1 MLFIGENPKL
11 DFQNGDVVIK
21 HIPKM
26 VKSLI
31 LSSKLPTAKK
41 FKRWITSEVLPSI
54 RKHGNYIV
62 NSQPIDIANQMLN
75 LAQSTQMMA
84 QVVQGI
90 QSAIGG
96 IQTYVQDSI
105 QAKDKQIDDIANL
118 VGMRSKNVCSLTG
131 VLKKV
136 IATKYG
142 VFNVNANM
150 DIYKKA
156 KNKIFREFNVF
167 KWEDIPVDK
176 YSAVQAFIEECI

>member
-1 MLFIGENPKL
+1 MALL
-11 DFQNGDVVIK
+11 QD
-21 HIPKM
+21 
-26 VKSLI
+26 LI
-31 LSSKLPTAKK
+31 
-41 FKRWITSEVLPSI
+41 
-54 RKHGNYIV
+54 
-62 NSQPIDIANQMLN
+62 
-75 LAQSTQMMA
+75 
-84 QVVQGI
+84 
-90 QSAIGG
+90 
-96 IQTYVQDSI
+96 
-105 QAKDKQIDDIANL
+105 KQIDDIANL

-176 YSAVQAFIEECI
+176 YSEVQAFIEEAV